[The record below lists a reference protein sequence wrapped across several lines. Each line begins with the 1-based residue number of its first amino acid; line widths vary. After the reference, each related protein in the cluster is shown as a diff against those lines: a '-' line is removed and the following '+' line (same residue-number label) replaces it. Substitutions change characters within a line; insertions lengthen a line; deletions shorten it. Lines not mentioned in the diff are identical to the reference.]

1 MRKGLKIVG
10 IFFGVILIVLLGA
23 LIYFNSAYP
32 KVDPPSK
39 EKVEVTKERIE
50 RGKYLAFHV
59 AVCMDCHSKR
69 DWTKFSG
76 PLVLGSEGKGGDM
89 FNKEMG
95 LPGTIYARNI
105 TPAGVG
111 HWTDGELIRAITC
124 GVNKD
129 NEALFP
135 LMPYTG
141 YNNMSKEDVYSLV
154 SFIRSIEP
162 KKNNIPDRSLD
173 FPMNFIV
180 KLIPPQSYQPKNTP
194 DRNDKVAYGK
204 YLVTIA
210 SCEDCHTTSKEGEPV
225 SGMRFAGG
233 NEFVS
238 PLGTIRTANITP
250 DENTGIGK
258 WTRVDFIKK
267 FKSMASDSAK
277 NIAVTPGE
285 FNSIMPWTMY
295 GGMTEEDL
303 GSIYDYLRTMPAVSN
318 RVNRFTP
325 PQDQNVSAR

>member
-10 IFFGVILIVLLGA
+10 IFFGVILLAIVGA

-50 RGKYLAFHV
+50 RGRYLANHV

-76 PLVLGSEGKGGDM
+76 PIVPGTEGKGGDE

-111 HWTDGELIRAITC
+111 HWSDGELIRAITC
-124 GVNKD
+124 GVNKN

-141 YNNMSKEDVYSLV
+141 YNNMSKEDIYSIV
-154 SFIRSIEP
+154 SYLRSIEP
-162 KKNNIPDRSLD
+162 RKNNIPERSLD
-173 FPMNFIV
+173 FPMNLIV
-180 KLIPPQSYQPKNTP
+180 KTIPSQSYQPKNSP
-194 DRNDKVAYGK
+194 DKNDKPAYGK
-204 YLVTIA
+204 YLVTLA
-210 SCEDCHTTSKEGEPV
+210 SCEECHSQSVEGELV
-225 SGMRFAGG
+225 KGMQFAGG
-233 NEFVS
+233 NEFVT
-238 PLGTIRTANITP
+238 PLGTVRTANITP
-250 DENTGIGK
+250 DETTGIGS
-258 WTRVDFIKK
+258 WTKEDFIKK
-267 FKSMASDSAK
+267 FKSMESDSAK
-277 NIAVTPGE
+277 NISVKPGE
-285 FNSIMPWTMY
+285 FNTVMPWTMY
-295 GGMTEEDL
+295 AGMSKEDL
-303 GSIYDYLRTMPAVSN
+303 GSIYDYLRTVPAVKN
-318 RVNRFTP
+318 LVNRFTP
-325 PQDQNVSAR
+325 PQNVNVSIK